1 MKRRFRLKHTS
12 DFKRVRG
19 SGRAYTHPL
28 FVLLVM
34 HGEVKTSRLGITV
47 HRGFGSAVARNQ
59 VKRRIRSIAGPW
71 MENTENTWDAVV
83 IVRNQAK
90 QAEYNELYTALASL
104 FFRARLISNAER
116 NDS

>member
-12 DFKRVRG
+12 DFKRVRN
-19 SGRAYTHPL
+19 SGKAFTHPF
-28 FVLLVM
+28 FVLLVVQ
-34 HGEVKTSRLGITV
+34 GELKTSRLGITV

-59 VKRRIRSIAGPW
+59 VKRRIRSIVGPW
-71 MENTENTWDAVV
+71 MDNSDKAWDAVV

-104 FFRARLISNAER
+104 FVRARLITNAER